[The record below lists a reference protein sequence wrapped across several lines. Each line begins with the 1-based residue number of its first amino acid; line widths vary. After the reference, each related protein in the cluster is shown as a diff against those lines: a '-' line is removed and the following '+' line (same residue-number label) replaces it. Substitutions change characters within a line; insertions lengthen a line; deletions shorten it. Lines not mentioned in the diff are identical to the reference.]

1 MSTGQSKRTD
11 TAADENTTDTT
22 PHAETGSADISA
34 EIDTD
39 TPADQ
44 GNTAGDRE
52 GDFGLDPDAA
62 NAEIAH
68 LTAENEKLRDQALR
82 AMAETE
88 NIRRR
93 AEREKE
99 DTAKYAVTKLAR
111 DLLDVADNLRRALDS
126 VPSETIEANE
136 DLRKIVDGVA
146 ATEKGLIDTF
156 DRHGIT
162 RIDPQDEKFDPN
174 FHQAMMEVPGTGK
187 PGGTVVQVLAPG
199 YVINGRLLR
208 AAMVAVAASGESP
221 QRVDTS
227 A

>member
-11 TAADENTTDTT
+11 PAAEDAAPGTANPESEDRTDQ
-22 PHAETGSADISA
+22 TGGGAQAGSESASD
-34 EIDTD
+34 
-39 TPADQ
+39 
-44 GNTAGDRE
+44 AGDANGE
-52 GDFGLDPDAA
+52 SDHAA
-62 NAEIAH
+62 AEIAR

-93 AEREKE
+93 TEREKE

-111 DLLDVADNLRRALDS
+111 DLLDVADNLRRALDA
-126 VPSETIEANE
+126 VPAETIEASE

-174 FHQAMMEVPGTGK
+174 FHQAMMEVPATGK

-199 YVINGRLLR
+199 YVIHGWLLR
-208 AAMVAVAASGESP
+208 AAMVAVAASGEPP